1 MSDKHLHVSNFKV
14 RWCQIDLLT
23 VDTQT
28 LDNLIE
34 LNLWQAMDSL
44 QALNS
49 LVQLTLFKVLM
60 ELNLSQAM
68 DSLVA
73 LNSLI

>member
-1 MSDKHLHVSNFKV
+1 MSDKYLRVSDLKI
-14 RWCQIDLLT
+14 RLWQIDLLT
-23 VDTQT
+23 VITKA
-28 LDNLIE
+28 LDNLTE
-34 LNLWQAMDSL
+34 LTLSQAMNSM